1 MSVIFVSPRWTLHAM
16 SQNLLQLIY
25 LQTALHDLHPLYSH

>member
-1 MSVIFVSPRWTLHAM
+1 MSVLLVSTRWTLHAM

-25 LQTALHDLHPLYSH
+25 LQTALHDWHPVHSH